1 MLITNMIQDMMPR
14 GPLNVV
20 QRRMLEKKGPNTRL
34 PVGYAKEGSVSPKS
48 GLSNKSS
55 STSININNR
64 VEAQLFD
71 EASSTFDMRY
81 VNIEL
86 LKRLVKPPRRRP
98 KKGLQDQI
106 MAIQGLQHRSDG
118 LCFGT
123 DTSFGRSTYDI
134 LKRLSLFFSTFNL
147 DTFQHALQYNSKYHV
162 HNDGMAIMAMHVHS

>member
-1 MLITNMIQDMMPR
+1 MLITNMIQDILPR

-81 VNIEL
+81 VNIEP
-86 LKRLVKPPRRRP
+86 LKRLIKAAAGHP
-98 KKGLQDQI
+98 KRGFETK
-106 MAIQGLQHRSDG
+106 
-118 LCFGT
+118 
-123 DTSFGRSTYDI
+123 
-134 LKRLSLFFSTFNL
+134 
-147 DTFQHALQYNSKYHV
+147 
-162 HNDGMAIMAMHVHS
+162 

>member
-1 MLITNMIQDMMPR
+1 MFEI
-14 GPLNVV
+14 
-20 QRRMLEKKGPNTRL
+20 
-34 PVGYAKEGSVSPKS
+34 
-48 GLSNKSS
+48 
-55 STSININNR
+55 
-64 VEAQLFD
+64 
-71 EASSTFDMRY
+71 ASSTFDMRY

-147 DTFQHALQYNSKYHV
+147 DTFAHALQYKSKYHV